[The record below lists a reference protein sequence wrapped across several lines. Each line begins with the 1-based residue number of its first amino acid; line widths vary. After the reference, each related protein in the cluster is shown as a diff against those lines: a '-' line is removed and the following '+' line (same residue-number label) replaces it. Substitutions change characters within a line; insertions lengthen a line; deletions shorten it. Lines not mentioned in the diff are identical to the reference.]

1 MTTETNYKIE
11 TLFDIF
17 NDINITIIN
26 NNLSMKDKI
35 IKKIDIIK
43 NLSNSNIDVLNY
55 NNDKK
60 ENLFNILKSLN
71 YKLMSVKKNQNKFN
85 TKLNTILG
93 IIIHN
98 AYVSAGYQVLLSN
111 IPYSA
116 KQVIDNKKHN
126 IDVESIYDTIEH
138 YIGENT
144 VLNVIQIDS
153 DKYLVKFKNNFDNN
167 NNNDAETLCHLIH
180 NMMIE
185 PNIIRAEL
193 LKNDTMEDIDIHMYF
208 ENKTEYKNM
217 KTTTNDKINDK
228 INDNDICDYGVGK
241 LDKSSLF
248 SICINLIYE
257 KYKYIQEKI
266 KNKINYVV
274 SLFVKQSC
282 D

>member
-1 MTTETNYKIE
+1 MTNKIHYETE

-17 NDINITIIN
+17 NDINTTIIN

-71 YKLMSVKKNQNKFN
+71 YKLMSVKKNQNKLN

-98 AYVSAGYQVLLSN
+98 AYLSAGYQVLLSN

-138 YIGENT
+138 YNGKNT
-144 VLNVIQIDS
+144 LINVIQIDS
-153 DKYLVKFKNNFDNN
+153 DKYLAKFKDNY
-167 NNNDAETLCHLIH
+167 DAERLCNLVH

-185 PNIIRAEL
+185 PNIIRAEM
-193 LKNDTMEDIDIHMYF
+193 LKNDSINTDIDTYIDTYIDTDIYKCF
-208 ENKTEYKNM
+208 ENKTEYENIKSN
-217 KTTTNDKINDK
+217 KDNKINDY
-228 INDNDICDYGVGK
+228 NICDYGIGK

-248 SICINLIYE
+248 SICINLVYE
-257 KYKYIQEKI
+257 KYKYVQEKI
-266 KNKINYVV
+266 KNNIHYIGSFFYKIN
-274 SLFVKQSC
+274 
-282 D
+282 

>member
-1 MTTETNYKIE
+1 MTTKIHYETD

-17 NDINITIIN
+17 NDINSTIIN
-26 NNLSMKDKI
+26 NNLCMKDKI

-71 YKLMSVKKNQNKFN
+71 YKLMSVKKNQNKLN

-98 AYVSAGYQVLLSN
+98 AYLSAGYQVLLSN

-144 VLNVIQIDS
+144 VLNVIQIDN
-153 DKYLVKFKNNFDNN
+153 DKYLVKFKDNAD
-167 NNNDAETLCHLIH
+167 NNNDAERLCNLVH
-180 NMMIE
+180 NMMID
-185 PNIIRAEL
+185 PNIIRAEM
-193 LKNDTMEDIDIHMYF
+193 LKNDSINRDIDTYIDTDIYKCF
-208 ENKTEYKNM
+208 ENKTEYENIKSN
-217 KTTTNDKINDK
+217 KDNK
-228 INDNDICDYGVGK
+228 INDNDICDYGIGK

-248 SICINLIYE
+248 SICINLVYE
-257 KYKYIQEKI
+257 KYKYVQEKI
-266 KNKINYVV
+266 KNNIHYIGSFFYKIN
-274 SLFVKQSC
+274 
-282 D
+282 

>member
-1 MTTETNYKIE
+1 MSTDTHYETD

-71 YKLMSVKKNQNKFN
+71 YKLMSVKKNQNKLN
-85 TKLNTILG
+85 TKLNAILG

-98 AYVSAGYQVLLSN
+98 AYISAGYQVLLSN
-111 IPYSA
+111 IPNIA
-116 KQVIDNKKHN
+116 KQRITNKLN
-126 IDVESIYDTIEH
+126 IVEPETIYDTIEH

-144 VLNVIQIDS
+144 VLNVIQIDN
-153 DKYLVKFKNNFDNN
+153 DKYLVKFKDNDDNN
-167 NNNDAETLCHLIH
+167 DNNDNAEKLCNLIH
-180 NMMIE
+180 NMMLE

-193 LKNDTMEDIDIHMYF
+193 LKNDTMEDIHNGF
-208 ENKTEYKNM
+208 ENKTECQNIKLN
-217 KTTTNDKINDK
+217 KDDKIND
-228 INDNDICDYGVGK
+228 NDNDICDYGVGK

-248 SICINLIYE
+248 SICINLVYE
-257 KYKYIQEKI
+257 KYKYVQEKI
-266 KNKINYVV
+266 KNNINYIR
-274 SLFVKQSC
+274 SFFYKQSH